1 MLATLSGDQGAA
13 DAPGATA
20 TAVGTKTGGK
30 TATGAKTSTDDP
42 KNKTAA
48 GDAATTADSAAAG
61 AAPDASLTLLTP
73 VLPIVPAVAATPATG
88 TAGASQATAF
98 DAGGKTALLAPGPI
112 APGANDLVGAQLDPK
127 KAQVSSEAIAQTHA
141 GAAADVAATATATA
155 NATIAAKADAT
166 LSVKVAA
173 ASAQAAQAAT
183 PQATTQATPPVVEAA
198 PTPIPEGAAAAA
210 ASSMASE
217 AAATNVGPAP
227 AGASDAAATA
237 AKDKAPA
244 PKVAIRIDGAK
255 VEATAGPAN
264 PLTAKIADALQ
275 PISDGASKGSLNSD
289 DARQAALDTKAE
301 ASAAPSGQTAAD
313 PAPTASSTPASL
325 IHAAVVSARAGPQ
338 TVANLTAQIVRKLD
352 GRSTQFDVQLDPI
365 GLGKVDVRIAIG
377 ADGRMSAAM
386 SFDSP
391 QAAAELKARSAELQR
406 AMEQAGFDVSGG
418 MSFDVASDRGQGGQ
432 AQNQQADAGAVFRG
446 RAFQAALDTS
456 DPIPPPQL
464 NLRSSAMAGV
474 DIRI

>member
-227 AGASDAAATA
+227 AGASDAAA
-237 AKDKAPA
+237 
-244 PKVAIRIDGAK
+244 KVAIRIDGAK

-352 GRSTQFDVQLDPI
+352 GRSTQFDVQLDPL

>member
-112 APGANDLVGAQLDPK
+112 APGANDLVGAQLDAK

-141 GAAADVAATATATA
+141 GAAADVAAAATA

-198 PTPIPEGAAAAA
+198 PTPIPEGAATAA

-217 AAATNVGPAP
+217 AAATNVGPALT
-227 AGASDAAATA
+227 GASDAAATA

-264 PLTAKIADALQ
+264 TLTAKIADALQ

-313 PAPTASSTPASL
+313 PAPTASSTPANL